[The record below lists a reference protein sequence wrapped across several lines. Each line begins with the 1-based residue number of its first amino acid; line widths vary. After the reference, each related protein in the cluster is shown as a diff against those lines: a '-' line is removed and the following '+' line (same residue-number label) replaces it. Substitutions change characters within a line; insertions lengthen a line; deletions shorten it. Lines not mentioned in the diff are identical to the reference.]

1 MERVLNERTTN
12 EYMSDSSGICCNWI
26 SASESLRMFKTVMRR
41 RVPCVPHISHG
52 LMHMEAQNY
61 CPTVRPTRD
70 RWAGLP
76 IDIPTY
82 RPVLRR
88 LNHITTNWVIWISH
102 PLLSR
107 SRWPRNHHESL
118 ILLRNKDRSEKLFS
132 VKLLRSILEIC
143 RHFRTSWILEKRCTE
158 V

>member
-1 MERVLNERTTN
+1 MSVLLMNIWATRQ
-12 EYMSDSSGICCNWI
+12 GFVVI
-26 SASESLRMFKTVMRR
+26 ESLPPSLCVCSRPLWEDVCRVCLIFLTGSCTWKLKT
-41 RVPCVPHISHG
+41 
-52 LMHMEAQNY
+52 
-61 CPTVRPTRD
+61 TVRPTRD

-107 SRWPRNHHESL
+107 SRWPRNHHESF
-118 ILLRNKDRSEKLFS
+118 ILLRNKDRSEKLFRLS
-132 VKLLRSILEIC
+132 YSDQSSKFAGISELAESLRRDVLK
-143 RHFRTSWILEKRCTE
+143 FRWWLP
-158 V
+158 